1 MQLVTSEILADLC
14 GLSPGPLAVG
24 LAVGLTLWLLGWW
37 SHRFWVV
44 LVATVAAGGFGLF
57 EASAHQGQPLLASL
71 LLTGTAAVLVLIDPA
86 EDYEPWTRGTVRIIA
101 GLVSLG
107 VFILLFQT
115 FGFVV
120 SAFLMLVLWL
130 KVFGGE
136 SWRWALGLAAAGT
149 AVMYLLFVELL
160 GVPFPDGLVDAVT
173 GG

>member
-1 MQLVTSEILADLC
+1 MHGSTSASGAPTEGTADRGHRWRQLHRIAPLLLLVLGVAAIIGSRQL
-14 GLSPGPLAVG
+14 GLGELTAPGPG
-24 LAVGLTLWLLGWW
+24 LWPFIV
-37 SHRFWVV
+37 
-44 LVATVAAGGFGLF
+44 
-57 EASAHQGQPLLASL
+57 SL

-86 EDYEPWTRGTVRIIA
+86 EDYEPWTRGTIRIIA

-130 KVFGGE
+130 RVFGGE
-136 SWRWALGLAAAGT
+136 SWRWTLGLAVGGT

-160 GVPFPDGLVDAVT
+160 GVPFPEGLVDAVI